1 MEPTETAFL
10 VAGDTPPPK
19 TVQLGRGEG
28 SESAEPGGGWA
39 FWAVLSLVTGNL
51 AWGLYHARHSAHDLA
66 FVIMAHYPTYFC
78 LWGLYV
84 CIRRHELLRRDDDP
98 AAAPEQRRARFR
110 VWASSLAVGGM
121 IVLQLAGDTPD
132 LAPKFALTVLGC
144 LAMALA
150 WCCIYAGYRA
160 RANAGSLPEKD
171 LPEVSP
177 EHKV

>member
-19 TVQLGRGEG
+19 TVQLGQGEG
-28 SESAEPGGGWA
+28 SEQPRCGWA
-39 FWAVLSLVTGNL
+39 FWAILWVVTGNL
-51 AWGLYHARHSAHDLA
+51 AWGLYRARHSSAHDLA
-66 FVIMAHYPTYFC
+66 FVIMAYYPTYFC

-110 VWASSLAVGGM
+110 VWATSLAVGSM
-121 IVLQLAGDTPD
+121 IVLQIAGDTPD

-150 WCCIYAGYRA
+150 WCCIYAGHRA
-160 RANAGSLPEKD
+160 RADAGSWPEKD
-171 LPEVSP
+171 LHEVSP
-177 EHKV
+177 EHRV